1 MVKLNPNEIL
11 KWVEKEGFEKVWT
24 ESASLIPIRKKGV
37 SRAPIKPG
45 KTHSIFD
52 LVQKLRQSFITLG
65 FTEILNPI
73 IIDETEI
80 YKQYGPEAAIIL
92 DRCYYLASFPR
103 PDIGLGKDKCAELEK
118 LGIALTSEK
127 IESLQTV
134 LRSYKKG
141 ELASDDLVES
151 VAGSLEISDTNA
163 TAVIEKVFPEFA
175 TLKPQPSTLTLRS
188 HMTSAWFGTL
198 QALQHKTE
206 LPIKLFSID
215 VKFRREQ
222 QEDPTHLRSSFV
234 ASCVIM
240 DEELAVEDGE
250 EITKALLQPLGFSQF
265 NFVKKKITSRYYTSG
280 TEYEGFVYFPAMKRW
295 VEIIDYGIY
304 SPIALAKYGL
314 EYPVLNAG
322 LGVERV
328 AMLLQNE
335 TDIRRLAYPYSY
347 AEWEL
352 SDVQIAEMIQ
362 IVQQPKTPEGKKLL
376 EAIVKTALLHAPKSS
391 PCEYLAFKG
400 KFSEC
405 TVEVSV
411 YEPDTG
417 TKLLGPAALNTVYV
431 YDGNV
436 LGIPAAG
443 FEEKPLVHEAREK
456 GISTQMRYLDAIAAL
471 AASEIEEAA
480 RKGSPKEVSV
490 RVRMAKN
497 LGDVNLKISEIAL
510 RYITGKGKKIA
521 VGGPVFVGIKAKIV
535 G

>member
-11 KWVEKEGFEKVWT
+11 KRVEKEGFEKVWT
-24 ESASLIPIRKKGV
+24 ESAKLIPVRKKGV
-37 SRAPIKPG
+37 SRAAIKPG
-45 KTHSIFD
+45 TPHPIFD
-52 LVQKLRQSFITLG
+52 LAQKLRQSFINLG

-118 LGIALTSEK
+118 LGIALTPEK
-127 IESLQTV
+127 IDCLQTV
-134 LRSYKKG
+134 LRNYKKG

-151 VAGSLEISDTNA
+151 VAESLEISDTNA
-163 TAVIEKVFPEFA
+163 TVVIEKVFPEFA

-198 QALQHKTE
+198 KALQHKTE

-240 DEELAVEDGE
+240 DEEPVVEDGE
-250 EITKALLQPLGFSQF
+250 EITKALLQPLGFKQF
-265 NFVKKKITSRYYTSG
+265 NFVQKKITSRYYTPG

-295 VEIIDYGIY
+295 VEIVNYGIY
-304 SPIALAKYGL
+304 NPIALAKYGL

-322 LGVERV
+322 IGVERV

-347 AEWEL
+347 AEWGL

-376 EAIVKTALLHAPKSS
+376 EAIIKTALLHVNEPS
-391 PCEYLAFKG
+391 PCEYSAFKG
-400 KFSEC
+400 KVFGR

-411 YEPDTG
+411 YEPDAG
-417 TKLLGPAALNTVYV
+417 TKLLGPAALNTIYV
-431 YDGNV
+431 YDGNI
-436 LGIPAAG
+436 LGIPATG
-443 FEEKPLVHEAREK
+443 FEEKPLVRVAREK
-456 GISTQMRYLDAIAAL
+456 GISTRIRYLDAIAAL

-480 RKGSPKEVSV
+480 RKGGPKEVSV

-497 LGDVNLKISEIAL
+497 LGDINLKISEIAM
-510 RYITGKGKKIA
+510 RYITGKGKNII
-521 VGGPVFVGIKAKIV
+521 VGGPVFIGTKATI
-535 G
+535 GR